1 MLALIADGWLRQQ
14 ESVERARSEAAP
26 GELRS
31 EDEGRVARE
40 GAVAGEGV
48 PLEGVWAAER
58 YRLASGP
65 EHPLEGRI
73 FFDDGEWQVVFFVLG
88 VGSEEAAGGG
98 AADGAAGGGGGAQ
111 TGEGAAVV
119 RRGSAEGGR
128 YEVRGDTVVFRHLFH
143 LSAGDSVAGL
153 PASPLRMEVT
163 AAVEAAREP
172 TRFVVEGDRL
182 TLFFP
187 SGNEID
193 FVRR

>member
-1 MLALIADGWLRQQ
+1 MALMADGWLRQQ
-14 ESVERARSEAAP
+14 ESVERARTGTMPAES
-26 GELRS
+26 L
-31 EDEGRVARE
+31 DAR
-40 GAVAGEGV
+40 GQG
-48 PLEGVWAAER
+48 PLEGVWAAEQ

-73 FFDDGEWQVVFFVLG
+73 FFEDGEWQVLFFVIG
-88 VGSEEAAGGG
+88 AGSLEASGDGGP
-98 AADGAAGGGGGAQ
+98 GAQ
-111 TGEGAAVV
+111 SGEGAAVV

-153 PASPLRMEVT
+153 PASALRMEVT
-163 AAVEAAREP
+163 AAAEAVREP
-172 TRFVVEGDRL
+172 TRFVVDGDRL